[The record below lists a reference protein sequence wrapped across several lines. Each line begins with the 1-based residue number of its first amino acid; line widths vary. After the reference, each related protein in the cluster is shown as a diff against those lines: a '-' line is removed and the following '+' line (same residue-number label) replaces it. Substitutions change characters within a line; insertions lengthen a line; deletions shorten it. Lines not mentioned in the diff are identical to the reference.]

1 MVSRLKSQRFSR
13 LIDISSKGLHLII
26 KVKQANRL
34 RGAVYFEFAAT
45 FIIIVF
51 TLFILVHFAFKF
63 LALSLAYDLTT
74 ELLAVVKQ
82 TELGGGGGSNLT
94 FHINPGTSQNVQRSC
109 VCSNYSNQEVICKK
123 FCNLVQGQKFISAL
137 VRLVSVTVTTRKIE
151 ITTQETNTNP
161 WLTEVQVTGSYQ
173 SEFDV
178 FRFLSTSAL
187 NNFNVTLRGVL

>member
-1 MVSRLKSQRFSR
+1 
-13 LIDISSKGLHLII
+13 LIDISSKGLHLIV
-26 KVKQANRL
+26 KVRQANRL

-51 TLFILVHFAFKF
+51 TLFLLVHFAFKF

-82 TELGGGGGSNLT
+82 TDLGGSGGSNLT
-94 FHINPGTSQNVQRSC
+94 FHINPETQESGQRSC

-137 VRLVSVTVTTRKIE
+137 VRLVTVTVTTRE
-151 ITTQETNTNP
+151 ITASGTNTNP
-161 WLTEVQVTGSYQ
+161 RLTEVQVTGSYQ

-178 FRFLSTSAL
+178 FRFLSSSAL
-187 NNFNVTLRGVL
+187 NNFNVTLRGIL

>member
-1 MVSRLKSQRFSR
+1 
-13 LIDISSKGLHLII
+13 LIDISSKGLHLIN
-26 KVKQANRL
+26 KVKQARGL

-51 TLFILVHFAFKF
+51 TVFLLVHFAFKF

-82 TELGGGGGSNLT
+82 TDLGGSGGSNLT
-94 FHINPGTSQNVQRSC
+94 FHINPITQDSGQRSC
-109 VCSNYSNQEVICKK
+109 VCSDYSNQEVICKK

-137 VRLVSVTVTTRKIE
+137 VRLVTVKITTHEIE
-151 ITTQETNTNP
+151 ITTQGTNTNP
-161 WLTEVQVTGSYQ
+161 RLTEVQVTGSYQ

-178 FRFLSTSAL
+178 FRFLSSSAL

>member
-1 MVSRLKSQRFSR
+1 M
-13 LIDISSKGLHLII
+13 
-26 KVKQANRL
+26 KQAKGS

-51 TLFILVHFAFKF
+51 TLFLLVHFAFKF

-82 TELGGGGGSNLT
+82 TDLGGSGVSNLT
-94 FHINPGTSQNVQRSC
+94 FHINPRTPQSDQRSC
-109 VCSNYSNQEVICKK
+109 VCSEYSNQQVICKK
-123 FCNLVQGQKFISAL
+123 FCNLVRGQQFISAL
-137 VRLVSVTVTTRKIE
+137 VRLVTVTITTRE
-151 ITTQETNTNP
+151 ITTLGSNTNP
-161 WLTEVQVTGSYQ
+161 RLTVVQVTGSYQ

-178 FRFLSTSAL
+178 FRFLSSSDL

>member
-1 MVSRLKSQRFSR
+1 
-13 LIDISSKGLHLII
+13 LIDISSKGLHLIN
-26 KVKQANRL
+26 KVKQANGL

-51 TLFILVHFAFKF
+51 TVFLLVHFAFKF

-82 TELGGGGGSNLT
+82 TDLGGSGGSNLT
-94 FHINPGTSQNVQRSC
+94 FHINPGTQDSGQRRC
-109 VCSNYSNQEVICKK
+109 DCSNYSNQEVICKK

-137 VRLVSVTVTTRKIE
+137 VRLVKVT
-151 ITTQETNTNP
+151 ITTQEITASGPNTNP
-161 WLTEVQVTGSYQ
+161 WLTEVEVTGSYQ

-178 FRFLSTSAL
+178 FRFLSSSAL

>member
-1 MVSRLKSQRFSR
+1 M
-13 LIDISSKGLHLII
+13 IDISSKGLHLIN
-26 KVKQANRL
+26 KVKQARGL

-51 TLFILVHFAFKF
+51 TLFLLVHFAFKF
-63 LALSLAYDLTT
+63 LAVSLAYDLTT

-82 TELGGGGGSNLT
+82 TELGGSGGTNLT
-94 FHINPGTSQNVQRSC
+94 FHINPPQPSGQRSC
-109 VCSNYSNQEVICKK
+109 VCSDYSNQEVICKK

-137 VRLVSVTVTTRKIE
+137 VRLVTVTVTTRE
-151 ITTQETNTNP
+151 ITASGTNTNP
-161 WLTEVQVTGSYQ
+161 RLTEVQVTGSYQ

-178 FRFLSTSAL
+178 FRFLSSSAL

>member
-1 MVSRLKSQRFSR
+1 M
-13 LIDISSKGLHLII
+13 IDISSKGLHLIN
-26 KVKQANRL
+26 KVKQANGF

-51 TLFILVHFAFKF
+51 TLFLLVHFAFKF

-82 TELGGGGGSNLT
+82 TDLGGRGGTNIT
-94 FHINPGTSQNVQRSC
+94 FHINPRTQPSGQRSC

-137 VRLVSVTVTTRKIE
+137 VRLVTVT
-151 ITTQETNTNP
+151 ITTQEIPTTQETTTPGPNTNP
-161 WLTEVQVTGSYQ
+161 RLTAVQVTGSYQ

-178 FRFLSTSAL
+178 FRFLSSSAV

>member
-1 MVSRLKSQRFSR
+1 M
-13 LIDISSKGLHLII
+13 IDISSKGLHLIN
-26 KVKQANRL
+26 KVKQANGL

-51 TLFILVHFAFKF
+51 TLFLLVHFAFKF

-82 TELGGGGGSNLT
+82 TDLGGSGGSNLT
-94 FHINPGTSQNVQRSC
+94 FHINPRTQDSRQRSC
-109 VCSNYSNQEVICKK
+109 VCRNYSNQEPICKK
-123 FCNLVQGQKFISAL
+123 FCNLVQGQQFISAL
-137 VRLVSVTVTTRKIE
+137 VRLVTVTVTTQE
-151 ITTQETNTNP
+151 ITISGTNTNP
-161 WLTEVQVTGSYQ
+161 RLTEVQVTGSYQ

-178 FRFLSTSAL
+178 FRFLSSSAV

>member
-1 MVSRLKSQRFSR
+1 
-13 LIDISSKGLHLII
+13 LIDISSKGLHLIN
-26 KVKQANRL
+26 KVKQARGL

-51 TLFILVHFAFKF
+51 TVFLLVHFAFKF

-82 TELGGGGGSNLT
+82 TDLGGSGGSNLI
-94 FHINPGTSQNVQRSC
+94 FHINPRTQPSGQRSC

-137 VRLVSVTVTTRKIE
+137 VRLVTVTITTHE
-151 ITTQETNTNP
+151 ITTSEANTNLR
-161 WLTEVQVTGSYQ
+161 LTGVQVTGSYQ

-178 FRFLSTSAL
+178 FRFLSSSAL

>member
-1 MVSRLKSQRFSR
+1 
-13 LIDISSKGLHLII
+13 LIDITGKGLHLKN
-26 KVKQANRL
+26 KVKQANAL

-51 TLFILVHFAFKF
+51 TLLLLVHFAFKF

-82 TELGGGGGSNLT
+82 TDLGVSGGSNLT
-94 FHINPGTSQNVQRSC
+94 FHINPINPGTQQSGQRSC

-123 FCNLVQGQKFISAL
+123 FCNLVKGQQFISAL
-137 VRLVSVTVTTRKIE
+137 VRLVTVT
-151 ITTQETNTNP
+151 ITTHDITTSEPNTSP
-161 WLTEVQVTGSYQ
+161 RLTGVQVTGSYQ

-178 FRFLSTSAL
+178 FRFLSSSTL

>member
-1 MVSRLKSQRFSR
+1 
-13 LIDISSKGLHLII
+13 LIDISSKGLHLIS
-26 KVKQANRL
+26 KVKQANSL

-51 TLFILVHFAFKF
+51 TLFLLVHFAFKF

-82 TELGGGGGSNLT
+82 TELGGSGGTNLT
-94 FHINPGTSQNVQRSC
+94 FHINPPQPSGQRSC
-109 VCSNYSNQEVICKK
+109 VCSDYSNQEVICKK

-137 VRLVSVTVTTRKIE
+137 VRLVTVTVTTRE
-151 ITTQETNTNP
+151 ITASGTNTNP
-161 WLTEVQVTGSYQ
+161 RLTEVQVTGSYQ

-178 FRFLSTSAL
+178 FRFLSSSAL

>member
-1 MVSRLKSQRFSR
+1 M
-13 LIDISSKGLHLII
+13 IDISSKGLHLIN
-26 KVKQANRL
+26 KVKQARGL

-51 TLFILVHFAFKF
+51 TVFLLVHFAFKF
-63 LALSLAYDLTT
+63 LAVSLAYDLTT

-82 TELGGGGGSNLT
+82 TELGGSGGTNLT
-94 FHINPGTSQNVQRSC
+94 FHINPPQPSGQRSC
-109 VCSNYSNQEVICKK
+109 VCSDYSNQEVICKK

-137 VRLVSVTVTTRKIE
+137 VRLVTVTVTTRE
-151 ITTQETNTNP
+151 ITASGTNTNP
-161 WLTEVQVTGSYQ
+161 RLTEVQVTGSYQ

-178 FRFLSTSAL
+178 FRFLSSSAL

>member
-1 MVSRLKSQRFSR
+1 M
-13 LIDISSKGLHLII
+13 IDISPKGLHLIN
-26 KVKQANRL
+26 KVKQAKGL

-82 TELGGGGGSNLT
+82 TELGGSGGSNLI
-94 FHINPGTSQNVQRSC
+94 FHINPVHPGTPQNVQRSC

-137 VRLVSVTVTTRKIE
+137 VRLVTVT
-151 ITTQETNTNP
+151 ITTHDIAITTPGTNTNLR
-161 WLTEVQVTGSYQ
+161 LTEVQVTGSYQ

-178 FRFLSTSAL
+178 FRFLSSSAL
-187 NNFNVTLRGVL
+187 NNFNVTLRGIL

>member
-1 MVSRLKSQRFSR
+1 M
-13 LIDISSKGLHLII
+13 
-26 KVKQANRL
+26 KQANGL

-51 TLFILVHFAFKF
+51 TLLLLVHFAFKF

-82 TELGGGGGSNLT
+82 TDLGGSGGSNLT
-94 FHINPGTSQNVQRSC
+94 FHINPGTPQNENVQRSC
-109 VCSNYSNQEVICKK
+109 VCSEYSNQEVICKK

-137 VRLVSVTVTTRKIE
+137 VHLVSVTITTREIR

-161 WLTEVQVTGSYQ
+161 LLTEVEVTGSYQ

-178 FRFLSTSAL
+178 FRFLSSSAL

>member
-1 MVSRLKSQRFSR
+1 M
-13 LIDISSKGLHLII
+13 IDISSKGLHLIV
-26 KVKQANRL
+26 KVRQANRL

-82 TELGGGGGSNLT
+82 TELGGSGGSNLT
-94 FHINPGTSQNVQRSC
+94 FHINPRPQDSGQRSC

-137 VRLVSVTVTTRKIE
+137 VRLVSVTITTRE
-151 ITTQETNTNP
+151 IGITNEGTSTNP
-161 WLTEVQVTGSYQ
+161 RLTEVEVTGSYQ

-178 FRFLSTSAL
+178 FRFLSSSAL

>member
-1 MVSRLKSQRFSR
+1 
-13 LIDISSKGLHLII
+13 
-26 KVKQANRL
+26 VKQAKGS

-51 TLFILVHFAFKF
+51 TLFLLVHFAFKF

-82 TELGGGGGSNLT
+82 TDLGGSGVSNLI
-94 FHINPGTSQNVQRSC
+94 FHINPGQPSGQRSC
-109 VCSNYSNQEVICKK
+109 VCSNYSNQEVVCKK

-137 VRLVSVTVTTRKIE
+137 VRLVTVTITTRE
-151 ITTQETNTNP
+151 ITTLGSNTNP
-161 WLTEVQVTGSYQ
+161 RLTVVQVTGSYQ

-178 FRFLSTSAL
+178 FRFLSSSAL

>member
-1 MVSRLKSQRFSR
+1 
-13 LIDISSKGLHLII
+13 LIDISSKGLHLKN
-26 KVKQANRL
+26 KVKQGNAL

-51 TLFILVHFAFKF
+51 TVFLLVHFAFKF

-82 TELGGGGGSNLT
+82 TDLGGSGASNLT
-94 FHINPGTSQNVQRSC
+94 FHINPATPPREQRSC
-109 VCSNYSNQEVICKK
+109 VCSDYSNQEVICKK

-137 VRLVSVTVTTRKIE
+137 VRLVTVTVTTQE
-151 ITTQETNTNP
+151 ITISGTNTNP
-161 WLTEVQVTGSYQ
+161 RLTEVQVTGSYQ

-178 FRFLSTSAL
+178 FRFLSSSAV

>member
-1 MVSRLKSQRFSR
+1 
-13 LIDISSKGLHLII
+13 LIDISSKGLHLIN
-26 KVKQANRL
+26 KVKQARGL

-51 TLFILVHFAFKF
+51 TLFLLVHFAFKF
-63 LALSLAYDLTT
+63 LAVSLAYDLTT

-82 TELGGGGGSNLT
+82 TELGGSGGTNLT
-94 FHINPGTSQNVQRSC
+94 FHINPPQPSGQRSC
-109 VCSNYSNQEVICKK
+109 VCSDYSNQEVICKK

-137 VRLVSVTVTTRKIE
+137 VRLVTVTVTTRE
-151 ITTQETNTNP
+151 ITASGTNTNP
-161 WLTEVQVTGSYQ
+161 RLTEVQVTGSYQ

-178 FRFLSTSAL
+178 FRFLSSSAL